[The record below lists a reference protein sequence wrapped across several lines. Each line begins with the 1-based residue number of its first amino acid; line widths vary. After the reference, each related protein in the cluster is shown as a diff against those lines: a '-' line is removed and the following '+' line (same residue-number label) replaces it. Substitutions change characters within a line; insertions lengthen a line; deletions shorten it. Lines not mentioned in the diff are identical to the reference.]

1 MNKDIILKE
10 VGKIIIPLVQLFGI
24 YIIINGHLS
33 PGGGFSGGTVLGT
46 SIIIMHLIYGEDFAK
61 NIYSRKKLLIGIS
74 SSLIFYTIIKGYSFL
89 SYELQ
94 LPHPPLGNLGSIL
107 SAGFILPLNIAVG
120 IIVACVFYIIFSI
133 FIKDEV

>member
-94 LPHPPLGNLGSIL
+94 LPHPPLGNPGSIL

-120 IIVACVFYIIFSI
+120 IIVASVFYIIFSI